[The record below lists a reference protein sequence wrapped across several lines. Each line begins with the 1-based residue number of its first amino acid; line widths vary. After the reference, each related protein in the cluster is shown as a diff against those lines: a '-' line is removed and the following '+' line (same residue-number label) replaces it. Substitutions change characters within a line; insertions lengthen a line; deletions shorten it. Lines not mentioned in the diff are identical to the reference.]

1 MFFKGHI
8 KRVRMDVCNLGKT
21 KVILGILW
29 LTTYNP
35 EIDWEKGEVK
45 MMRCPPICGR
55 KRKKKKDK
63 EVRKIEEKKIV
74 EELVPRRYW
83 KWKKVFGKVE
93 SERIPVQKAWDH
105 AIELKKGFLP
115 KKGKMYSLLR
125 EEQEEVQAFVE
136 DQLQKGY
143 I

>member
-74 EELVPRRYW
+74 EELVPRRFW
-83 KWKKVFGKVE
+83 K
-93 SERIPVQKAWDH
+93 
-105 AIELKKGFLP
+105 
-115 KKGKMYSLLR
+115 
-125 EEQEEVQAFVE
+125 
-136 DQLQKGY
+136 
-143 I
+143 